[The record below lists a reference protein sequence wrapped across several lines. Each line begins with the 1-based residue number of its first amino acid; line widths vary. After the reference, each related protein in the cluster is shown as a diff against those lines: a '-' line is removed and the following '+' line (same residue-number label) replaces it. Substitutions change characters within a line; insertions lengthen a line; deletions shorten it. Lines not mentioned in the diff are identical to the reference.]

1 MKVYFVLSFIE
12 THIYIPKVE
21 KCSELGILRGSLFLS
36 ISSKR
41 QYKLKSQN
49 CYIIRSGGLSHF

>member
-1 MKVYFVLSFIE
+1 MKAYFVLSFIE

-21 KCSELGILRGSLFLS
+21 KCSELGMLRGSLFLS

-41 QYKLKSQN
+41 QYMWSLNTS
-49 CYIIRSGGLSHF
+49 LSHKTAIL